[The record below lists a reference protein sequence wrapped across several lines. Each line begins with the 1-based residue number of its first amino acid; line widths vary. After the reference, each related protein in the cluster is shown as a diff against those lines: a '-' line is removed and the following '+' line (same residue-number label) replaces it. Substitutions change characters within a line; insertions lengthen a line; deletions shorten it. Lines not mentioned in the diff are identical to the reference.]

1 MRCQNLLFV
10 GACLKISPSTILF
23 YLARNDIIVSETV
36 LLVLQWFMQSKIG
49 KRMFVVDFV
58 HRSITF
64 HIVFQEL

>member
-1 MRCQNLLFV
+1 MRCQNLLFL
-10 GACLKISPSTILF
+10 GACLKNSPSKILF
-23 YLARNDIIVSETV
+23 YLARNGIIVSETV
-36 LLVLQWFMQSKIG
+36 LLLLQWFMWSKIG